1 MKFVKYALAFLTA
14 ASLTSCGDDFLN
26 EYDKQYAN
34 SDQIHEETE
43 KNPDKALTPY
53 VRGLYQDWNFCSALG
68 GLENIWD
75 IPRSFLQ
82 H

>member
-43 KNPDKALTPY
+43 KILI
-53 VRGLYQDWNFCSALG
+53 R
-68 GLENIWD
+68 
-75 IPRSFLQ
+75 